1 MWPRV
6 SSGTVRGKTGCGDA
20 GPVGSRLQC
29 GLCSRHGLF
38 SCFLKCQNLE
48 RQLHHMKAVYLL
60 NQEKLEYNLQVLE
73 KQEEENTVVRSKQK
87 RELTR

>member
-1 MWPRV
+1 
-6 SSGTVRGKTGCGDA
+6 
-20 GPVGSRLQC
+20 
-29 GLCSRHGLF
+29 
-38 SCFLKCQNLE
+38 
-48 RQLHHMKAVYLL
+48 MKAVYLL